1 MGKFPNPLLMEGEIR
16 MATTSLWK
24 VDKRLDHVIDY
35 ATDEEKTKNENIE
48 NEGGNFDS
56 IEKLLTYATN
66 PAKTEKLF
74 YTTGINCKVDNAVK
88 EMQFVKRL
96 YGKEKGILAF
106 HGYQSFKEG
115 EVTSEIAH
123 EIGVR
128 LAEEMWG
135 DRFQVVVSTHLNTDN
150 IHNHFVI
157 NSVSF
162 KDGYKYYSNLSN
174 TALLRKT
181 SDEICEEYGLSVLKE
196 KICKSGINFEN
207 FYKKSMRDSDYYKFA
222 KEDID
227 YAIKHS
233 YTLKQFQQ
241 MLVSMGYNYY
251 YRVDKLSVRREPYKR
266 NIRVERAFGEE
277 YSLENIK
284 RRIVENDYIKQER
297 IIPYK
302 VIGHRHF
309 ITRDRI
315 RKKYKPK
322 GIVALYYYY
331 KYLLKLYTRKNI
343 QYKLTPE
350 MRAEVKKMDEYSER
364 IRFLCKYKIET
375 MSDVNNVKEK
385 KQEEMQ
391 KILNIRNRLY
401 YKRQKLE
408 NESEKEGVTKEI
420 IDVTSALT
428 KVRKEIKLCDEIYDD
443 VPKIKEQ
450 IKELDDKEKQ
460 KIEEQEIKLKKKK
473 DRRYER

>member
-1 MGKFPNPLLMEGEIR
+1 
-16 MATTSLWK
+16 MATTKIWK
-24 VDKRLDHVIDY
+24 VQKRLDKVINY
-35 ATDEEKTKNENIE
+35 ATNEEKTKNNYSEYGMDE
-48 NEGGNFDS
+48 FDS
-56 IEKLLTYATN
+56 IRQVMTYATN
-66 PAKTEKLF
+66 QDKTEKQF
-74 YTTGINCKVDNAVK
+74 YTTGINCEVKDAVK
-88 EMQFVKRL
+88 QMQFVKTL
-96 YGKEKGILAF
+96 YGKENGILAF
-106 HGYQSFKEG
+106 HAYQSFKEG
-115 EVTSEIAH
+115 EVTPEIAH
-123 EIGVR
+123 EIGVK
-128 LAEEMWG
+128 LANEMWG
-135 DRFQVVVSTHLNTDN
+135 DRFQVVVSTHLNTQHF
-150 IHNHFVI
+150 HNHFVI

-162 KDGYKYYSNLSN
+162 KDGKKYYSNLTN

-196 KICKSGINFEN
+196 KTCKSGINFEN

-251 YRVDKLSVRREPYKR
+251 YRADKLSVRREPYKR

-284 RRIVENDYIKQER
+284 RRIFENDYIRSEK
-297 IIPYK
+297 ILPYMVVK
-302 VIGHRHF
+302 NRHF
-309 ITRDRI
+309 TTRNKV
-315 RKKYKPK
+315 RKKYRPK

-331 KYLLKLYTRKNI
+331 KYLLKLYTKKNI

-350 MRAEVKKMDEYSER
+350 MMAEVKKMDEYSER

-375 MSDVNNVKEK
+375 LSDVDNVKEK

-401 YKRQKLE
+401 YKRQKLD
-408 NESEKEGVTKEI
+408 NESEKDRVTKEI
-420 IDVTSALT
+420 VDVTSVLT
-428 KVRKEIKLCDEIYDD
+428 KVRKEIRVCDEIYDG
-443 VPKIKEQ
+443 VPKMKEQ
-450 IKELDDKEKQ
+450 IRKTEEKLNKKEKQ
-460 KIEEQEIKLKKKK
+460 KIKEAKKK
-473 DRRYER
+473 DKRYDR

>member
-1 MGKFPNPLLMEGEIR
+1 
-16 MATTSLWK
+16 MATTKIWK
-24 VDKRLDHVIDY
+24 VQKRLDHVINY
-35 ATDEEKTKNENIE
+35 ATKEEKTKNNYSEYGMDEI
-48 NEGGNFDS
+48 DS
-56 IEKLLTYATN
+56 IRQVMTYTTN
-66 PAKTEKLF
+66 PDKTEKQF
-74 YTTGINCKVDNAVK
+74 YTTGINCEVKDAVK
-88 EMQFVKRL
+88 QMQFVKTI
-96 YGKEKGILAF
+96 YGKENGILAF
-106 HGYQSFKEG
+106 HVYQSFNEG
-115 EVTSEIAH
+115 EVTSGIAH
-123 EIGVR
+123 EIGVK
-128 LAEEMWG
+128 LANEMWG
-135 DRFQVVVSTHLNTDN
+135 DRFQVVVSTHLNTQHL
-150 IHNHFVI
+150 HNHFVI

-162 KDGYKYYSNLSN
+162 KDGKKYYSNLTN

-196 KICKSGINFEN
+196 KTCKSGINFEN

-251 YRVDKLSVRREPYKR
+251 YRADKLSVRREPYKR

-284 RRIVENDYIKQER
+284 RRILENDYVRQER
-297 IIPYK
+297 IIPYM
-302 VIGHRHF
+302 VIRNRRF
-309 ITRDRI
+309 TTRDRI
-315 RKKYKPK
+315 KRKYKPK

-331 KYLLKLYTRKNI
+331 RYLIKLYTRNNT
-343 QYKLTPE
+343 QYKLTPK

-375 MSDVNNVKEK
+375 MSDIDNVKEK

-391 KILNIRNRLY
+391 KILNTRNRLY

-408 NESEKEGVTKEI
+408 NESEKDSFTKEI
-420 IDVTSALT
+420 INVTSVLA
-428 KVRKEIKLCDEIYDD
+428 KVRKEIRLCDEIYDG
-443 VPKIKEQ
+443 VPKMKKQ
-450 IKELDDKEKQ
+450 LKELDEKEKENA
-460 KIEEQEIKLKKKK
+460 KEKEEKKLKKKK